1 MGGKSD
7 CEGRLKAKKG
17 RAVRSFLLYSFFW
30 KFQGRM
36 AQQQNKV
43 SIVDILKW
51 DKEDGGRG
59 LVKKLQFFGAI
70 PDSKECANCLKPMTL
85 QKDGRG
91 GFKWRCSKKDAATGQ
106 RCYYGIF
113 LLAGTQFK
121 NRNILMRVICICT
134 NRIYKTTASVSL
146 FLVKTMLLA

>member
-36 AQQQNKV
+36 DQQQNKV

-51 DKEDGGRG
+51 DKEDGGR
-59 LVKKLQFFGAI
+59 A
-70 PDSKECANCLKPMTL
+70 
-85 QKDGRG
+85 
-91 GFKWRCSKKDAATGQ
+91 
-106 RCYYGIF
+106 
-113 LLAGTQFK
+113 
-121 NRNILMRVICICT
+121 
-134 NRIYKTTASVSL
+134 
-146 FLVKTMLLA
+146 